1 MIHYALWILMTLVAF
16 FILTSFTAHRS
27 AAFAHIPRLSHY
39 ALQQNHEGEKVG
51 PLPPPC
57 IPPGAFFFFF
67 FNEAETEKGPHSCK
81 QLHLSELASL
91 QNRVSLLPFSI
102 GNGAIL
108 PWLLSRR
115 NKKPHWT
122 TVILVYDLL
131 KYAHNG
137 QLAEDLLAKA
147 LAKNSDLIASAEILS
162 KKANFKKITKYLIV
176 KTNTFTEVLT

>member
-1 MIHYALWILMTLVAF
+1 MNLDDTCSF
-16 FILTSFTAHRS
+16 FYPHQLYCTQKRGICPYSTFKSLCSPAE
-27 AAFAHIPRLSHY
+27 PWG
-39 ALQQNHEGEKVG
+39 GESW
-51 PLPPPC
+51 PPPTTMY
-57 IPPGAFFFFF
+57 PSWSFFFFF